1 MENKNITRGKHLTG
15 QEKARQ
21 KDGGQ
26 AQKTQ
31 K

>member
-1 MENKNITRGKHLTG
+1 MTGGK
-15 QEKARQ
+15 EARQ

-31 K
+31 KTHATLELL